1 MVADLLSS
9 LQAGLS
15 GRYRIEREL
24 GRGGMAIVFLA
35 EDLKHH
41 RRVALKV
48 LRPELAQALGPERF
62 LREIEIAAQLTH
74 PHILPLHDSG
84 TVEYGPGM
92 PGPYYAMPYVEGE
105 SLRGRL
111 TREQQLPLED
121 ALQITREVA
130 DALGYAHS
138 LGVVHRDI
146 KPENILFEAGHA
158 VVSDFGIARAIAAA
172 GGEKLTQTG
181 LAVGTPI
188 YMSPEQAAGGTV
200 DGRSD
205 LYSLGCVLYEML
217 VGEPPF
223 TGPTA
228 QVILARKSTESVPSL
243 RAVRETVPEVVEHTI
258 SKALAKVPADR
269 FATAARFT
277 DALEAG
283 PTARPPSPPARHA
296 RKIWVGA
303 LAAAVLAAVVAIG
316 LSTRPATAAL
326 RTVAVL
332 YFDYLSRD
340 TADAYLAD
348 GLTEEI
354 TSRLGD
360 VGRLQVKSRSA
371 VRRFRG
377 ATLTDLAAIGRALGV
392 GYLVE
397 GSVQPAGDRVRASIR
412 LIDAKTGFQV
422 WGSQYDRAR
431 QDLLLLQEDIARE
444 VAIQIAGRLLPAD
457 RAALEARATRQ
468 PQAYDHFLR
477 GNYYLTQRKS
487 RTVARA
493 IEEYETAA
501 RLDPQF
507 NGAVA
512 RAAYSYALYVE
523 WGWPFPGVPADTL
536 LARGI
541 AAADRVLARD
551 STVTDAWMAR
561 SLLLEQLPQMLAGER
576 EAAQRATTLDAE
588 NAEAW
593 HQYGWT
599 LLLERDE
606 PAAVAAF
613 HRALA
618 IDPQR
623 AITVLH
629 IAAVDLYAR
638 RYDKAVPWMDS
649 TLAIDPAFAFGY
661 AFRALVRLHLGNV
674 PGALTDAQMATRI
687 GGEDRL
693 YGEAALVVVQARLG
707 DTVAARAGAEALAA
721 TALRTPG
728 VAIEVGWFTASAL
741 VAVGDY
747 DRALDV
753 LERVRPRGRHLWC
766 DLQWIGLDPL
776 RTNPRFQRIMATS
789 LPPGEPRRP

>member
-1 MVADLLSS
+1 MVADLLSW
-9 LQAGLS
+9 LRDGLS

-24 GRGGMAIVFLA
+24 GHGGMAVVFLA

-41 RRVALKV
+41 RQVALKV
-48 LRPELAQALGPERF
+48 LRPEFAQALGPERF

-84 TVEYGPGM
+84 TFDYGHGT
-92 PGPYYAMPYVEGE
+92 PGPYYAMPYVTGE

-111 TREQQLPLED
+111 MRETQLPLDD
-121 ALQITREVA
+121 ALHITREVA
-130 DALGYAHS
+130 DALGYAHA

-158 VVSDFGIARAIAAA
+158 VVSDFGIARAIEAA
-172 GGEKLTQTG
+172 GEERLTQTG
-181 LAVGTPI
+181 VAVGTPA
-188 YMSPEQAAGGTV
+188 YMSPEQAAGLAV

-217 VGEPPF
+217 AGEPPF

-228 QVILARKSTESVPSL
+228 QAILARQSTESLPSL
-243 RAVRETVPEVVEHTI
+243 RAVREAVPEAVEQTI
-258 SKALAKVPADR
+258 RKVLAKAPADR
-269 FATAARFT
+269 FATAAQFT
-277 DALEAG
+277 AALEPG
-283 PTARPPSPPARHA
+283 LKGRPPSPPARHA
-296 RKIWVGA
+296 RAIWVGS
-303 LAAAVLAAVVAIG
+303 LAAAVLAAVAAIG
-316 LSTRPATAAL
+316 LWMRPATAAP

-377 ATLTDLAAIGRALGV
+377 GATLTDLAAIGRALGV

-412 LIDAKTGFQV
+412 LIDAKSGFEV
-422 WGSQYDRAR
+422 WGSHYDRAK
-431 QDLLLLQEDIARE
+431 QDLLVLQEDIARE
-444 VAIQIAGRLLPAD
+444 VAIQIAGRLLPAE
-457 RAALEARATRQ
+457 RSALAARATQ
-468 PQAYDHFLR
+468 EPQAYDHFLR
-477 GNYYLTQRKS
+477 GNYYLNQRNS
-487 RTVARA
+487 GAVARA
-493 IEEYETAA
+493 IAEYEMAA

-507 NGAVA
+507 TDALG
-512 RAAYSYALYVE
+512 RAAYGYALFVE
-523 WGWPFPGVPADTL
+523 WGWAFPGVPPDTL

-561 SLLLEQLPQMLAGER
+561 SLLLEQSAQRLAGAR
-576 EAAQRATTLDAE
+576 DAAQRAAALDAQ

-606 PAAVAAF
+606 PAARAAF
-613 HRALA
+613 DRALA
-618 IDPQR
+618 VDPQR

-629 IAAVDLYAR
+629 IAAIDWYAR
-638 RYDKAVPWMDS
+638 RYDKAVPWLDS
-649 TLAIDPAFAFGY
+649 TLVLDPAFAYGY
-661 AFRALVRLHLGNV
+661 AYRALVRLHLGNV
-674 PGALTDAQMATRI
+674 PGAVADAQMATRI

-707 DTVAARAGAEALAA
+707 DSVAARAGAARLAA
-721 TALRTPG
+721 IVLGAPRVG
-728 VAIEVGWFTASAL
+728 IEAGWFSTAAL
-741 VAVGDY
+741 VAVEDY

-753 LERVRPRGRHLWC
+753 VERIRPRVRHLWC
-766 DLQWIGLDPL
+766 DLQWIGLDPI
-776 RTNPRFQRIMATS
+776 RANSRFRRVLVAS
-789 LPPGEPRRP
+789 DPPEP

>member
-1 MVADLLSS
+1 MAADLLSW

-24 GRGGMAIVFLA
+24 GHGGMAVVFLA
-35 EDLKHH
+35 EDLRHH

-48 LRPELAQALGPERF
+48 LRPELARALGPERF
-62 LREIEIAAQLTH
+62 IREIEIAAQLTH

-84 TVEYGPGM
+84 TVEYGPDLS
-92 PGPYYAMPYVEGE
+92 GPYYAMPYVEGE
-105 SLRGRL
+105 SLRDRL
-111 TREQQLPLED
+111 TREKQLPLED

-130 DALGYAHS
+130 DALGYAHA
-138 LGVVHRDI
+138 LGLVHRDI

-158 VVSDFGIARAIAAA
+158 VVSDFGIARAIEAA
-172 GGEKLTQTG
+172 GGERLTDTG
-181 LAVGTPI
+181 IAVGTPI
-188 YMSPEQAAGGTV
+188 YMSPEQAAGGAV

-228 QVILARKSTESVPSL
+228 QAILARKSTESLPSL
-243 RAVRETVPEVVEHTI
+243 RGVRETVPEVVEHTI
-258 SKALAKVPADR
+258 SKVLAKVPADR
-269 FATAARFT
+269 FASAARFT
-277 DALEAG
+277 EALDAGL
-283 PTARPPSPPARHA
+283 TARSSSPPPRHA
-296 RKIWVGA
+296 RTFWVGA
-303 LAAAVLAAVVAIG
+303 LTAAVLAAVVAIG

-377 ATLTDLAAIGRALGV
+377 ATLPDLAAVGRALGV
-392 GYLVE
+392 RYLVE
-397 GSVQPAGDRVRASIR
+397 GSVQPAGDRVRASIH

-422 WGSQYDRAR
+422 WGSQYDRAK
-431 QDLLLLQEDIARE
+431 QDLLLLQQDIARE

-457 RAALEARATRQ
+457 RAALEARPTDL

-477 GNYYLTQRKS
+477 GNYFMNQRNS
-487 RTVARA
+487 RAVARA

-507 NGAVA
+507 TGALA
-512 RAAYSYALYVE
+512 RAAYAYALYVE
-523 WGWPFPGVPADTL
+523 WGWPFPGVPADTM

-541 AAADRVLARD
+541 AAADRALASD
-551 STVTDAWMAR
+551 SSVTDAWMAR
-561 SLLLEQLPQMLAGER
+561 SLLLEQMGMLAGAR
-576 EAAQRATTLDAE
+576 KAAQRATTLDAQ

-599 LLLERDE
+599 LLLARDDT
-606 PAAVAAF
+606 AALAAF
-613 HRALA
+613 DRALA

-623 AITVLH
+623 AITVFH
-629 IAAVDLYAR
+629 IAAIDFYAR
-638 RYDKAVPWMDS
+638 RYDKAIPWMDS
-649 TLAIDPAFAFGY
+649 TLVIDPAFGY
-661 AFRALVRLHLGNV
+661 ASAFRALVRLHLGNV
-674 PGALTDAQMATRI
+674 PGALADAQTATRV
-687 GGEDRL
+687 GGVGEDRL
-693 YGEAALVVVQARLG
+693 YGEAALAVVQAHLG
-707 DTVAARAGAEALAA
+707 DTVAARASAEQLAA
-721 TALRTPG
+721 TVLRNQRVG
-728 VAIEVGWFTASAL
+728 IEAGWYTASAL
-741 VAVGDY
+741 VAVGDH
-747 DRALDV
+747 DGALAV

-766 DLQWIGLDPL
+766 DLQWTGLDPL
-776 RTNPRFQRIMATS
+776 RATPRFRRIMAAS
-789 LPPGEPRRP
+789 SPPAQSQ